1 MNLSDENY
9 TVMVDN
15 NGEIQYPLQISTF
28 LDANNIPDKNYVDN
42 KVKSLSTEYI
52 DYKYQTDSNIIKIE
66 NEYKNAD
73 TQTLNAAKSYT
84 EDYYNEKYNE
94 KYNGVLH
101 FNGGYVIGPKDDFLG
116 TFDTLSICQTI
127 KINNYDFENYNFL
140 FSLGAFGIR
149 NFNDTIAFY
158 IYKNIYPSSESF
170 GEENFGFSLTYAE
183 DKHPELSA
191 DKHPDELS
199 ADKTYTNY
207 SFSTYTKILDGKFHT
222 IALIFKAGEKLKL
235 CVDGDKNPIAEST
248 IKMPYS
254 LVRGALNSDDYKYYS
269 YGVGCR
275 PAPTAPSALK
285 SATISRCE
293 VFNFDITADD
303 APYSIN
309 DYQQNKPIPSYLL
322 MGNNGERFNVKD
334 AVKDTDYSIEVP
346 ENYEAS
352 FTKDGNVYT
361 IKKLT
366 TPTNDYSVYFYISLS
381 STIKAGSL
389 VKVHLKRSGETQAYR
404 LYFTKAVSEKDNKV
418 WLSLQNDNWDTN
430 DALKNDTLILPKDC
444 NGAYIYLG
452 PSSDKF
458 SFEELSIEVNGAE
471 LALENYTFKGDV
483 LDYSGNGR
491 HGKIYDSVA
500 GDNDRKVETLY
511 QQFKER
517 FKSEQ

>member
-84 EDYYNEKYNE
+84 EGYYNE

-116 TFDTLSICQTI
+116 TFDTLSICQTV

-149 NFNDTIAFY
+149 NFNDAIAFY
-158 IYKNIYPSSESF
+158 IYKNTSATNKP
-170 GEENFGFSLTYAE
+170 ENFGFSVIYDKGRHSELTE
-183 DKHPELSA
+183 DYKE
-191 DKHPDELS
+191 
-199 ADKTYTNY
+199 YTNY
-207 SFSTYTKILDGKFHT
+207 STGAFTKILDGKFHT
-222 IALIFKAGEKLKL
+222 ITLIFKAGEKLKL

-254 LVRGALNSDDYKYYS
+254 LVRGEISSDYKYYS

-275 PAPTAPSALK
+275 PAPAAPSALK

-293 VFNFDITADD
+293 VFNFDITATG
-303 APYSIN
+303 APYSLN
-309 DYQQNKPIPSYLL
+309 DYQNGKPIPSYLL

-334 AVKDTDYSIEVP
+334 AVEDTVNVP
-346 ENYEAS
+346 GNYALDNDNCVTT
-352 FTKDGNVYT
+352 FTETNGVYT
-361 IKKLT
+361 IGKTEKSET
-366 TPTNDYSVYFYISLS
+366 TDNYQAYFYMKLS

-389 VKVHLKRSGETQAYR
+389 VKVNLKRYGDSLAWRIGFAPDY
-404 LYFTKAVSEKDNKV
+404 KEKTSSDEVAWIDLHGGHWNGDVPK
-418 WLSLQNDNWDTN
+418 TN
-430 DALKNDTLILPKDC
+430 TVILPVDC
-444 NGAYIYLG
+444 NGACIRVAK
-452 PSSDKF
+452 SFDSF
-458 SFEELSIEVNGAE
+458 SFTDLSIEVIGAE
-471 LALENYTFKGDV
+471 LALENFTFDGKV
-483 LDYSGNGR
+483 LDYSGNSRYGTV
-491 HGKIYDSVA
+491 YNSVA
-500 GDNDRKVETLY
+500 GNNDTKVETLY